1 MQRRPGA
8 NINSVHFMKKP
19 VLPRE
24 DESASLPSSRT
35 QPFLVKGDDSSTDTD
50 TSGITMSSDDSII
63 IDGDAESFKLNR
75 TALKQNLIDLKPF
88 AHLPGSRLPQQQSA
102 NFKVILEVMRTL
114 YGTPAMYDVVLADV
128 HSIYG
133 DLQDVKPGTVG
144 AFFSGCFQN
153 DNFSGPLGC
162 SPKCAAS
169 LPPTEGTPGYA
180 NCDDLVLIYDDGA
193 FSSLNDKRSE
203 HAFVYI
209 GDTKFS
215 GFTVNDIR
223 QLRDA
228 GIINVS
234 LIFGDEDGAYK
245 EITAPTVLSQLP
257 TKAGESEIAKTEAT
271 QTSSSSSNTGAG
283 IAIAIIVIIIIILLA
298 FLLFK
303 NSGNYY

>member
-1 MQRRPGA
+1 MQRRSGA
-8 NINSVHFMKKP
+8 NINSVHFMEKP
-19 VLPRE
+19 ALPKG
-24 DESASLPSSRT
+24 DDSSALPSSRT
-35 QPFLVKGDDSSTDTD
+35 QPFLVKGDDSSTDSD
-50 TSGITMSSDDSII
+50 TSGITMSSDESII
-63 IDGDAESFKLNR
+63 IDGDSASFKLNR
-75 TALKQNLIDLKPF
+75 AALKKNLVDLKPF
-88 AHLPGSRLPQQQSA
+88 AHLPGSRLPNEQSA
-102 NFKVILEVMRTL
+102 TFKVILEVMRTL

-180 NCDDLVLIYDDGA
+180 NCDDLVLIYNDGL
-193 FSSLNDKRSE
+193 FSSLNEKRSE
-203 HAFVYI
+203 HAYVYI
-209 GDTKFS
+209 GDTKFD
-215 GFTVNDIR
+215 GFTVDDIR

-228 GIINVS
+228 GIISVS

-245 EITAPTVLSQLP
+245 EITSPTVLSQLP
-257 TKAGESEIAKTEAT
+257 TKAGESAVAKSEAT

-283 IAIAIIVIIIIILLA
+283 IAIAVIIIIIIILLA
-298 FLLFK
+298 LVLFR
-303 NSGNYY
+303 NNMTA